1 MHDFVSEPLALS
13 ARRGIGIRLPT
24 LAALVCSSVL
34 CSVALGQSAPTPT
47 QVDFGRDIQPLLA
60 KRCFACHGP
69 DKGEGGLRLNQR
81 DTALAQLDSG
91 AHALVP
97 GEPDRSELLRRIT
110 SADEGERMPP
120 EGKPLE
126 AEQVA
131 LIRQWIAEGARW
143 EEHWAFQPLMQPRVP
158 EVAGR
163 EWVRNPIDA
172 FILSRLEQ
180 SGLQPAPPADRAAL
194 IRRAYYDLT
203 GLPPTPAEVGDFL
216 SDPSPDAYER
226 LVDRLLASPQY
237 GERWARHWLDT
248 VRYAETNSFERD
260 GAKPHAW
267 RYRDYVIR
275 SFNGDKPYDQFI
287 REQLAGDEMSP
298 GTTEGLIATGFYRLG
313 LWDDEPADRLQAQF
327 DSLDDLVT
335 TTGQVFLGLTVNC
348 ARCHD
353 HKIDPI
359 PQRDYYRLL
368 AFFHGIKPMTTVGPN
383 IEQPLFATGADRLAY
398 ERSLQQREERRNE
411 LQARVTELQNEFI
424 AAYSKSRKA
433 DELALTDID
442 DLEYR
447 FYRDHWERLPDFE
460 QIKPETV
467 GTIDGGRFDIGLAT
481 RESDFG
487 FVFTGMLKVPAD
499 GEYTFTVD
507 SDDGSRLWVG
517 GQAILHYDGIHDV
530 GDPQQASV
538 SLKQGLTPIRL
549 EYFQA
554 GEGRGLRVSWSGP
567 AFGPRLLSD
576 EGTPRLREREF
587 PKLVR
592 SKAAELLGEPWYAH
606 YQELVSELQR
616 LKREAPPADYALSVT
631 EVPDPPPTFVLLRG
645 NAHVPGEKVEPG
657 FPSVVSSGSPT
668 LPASSAGRATSGRR
682 SVLADWI
689 ASPDNRLT
697 SRVMVN
703 RIWQHHFG
711 RGIVR
716 SPNNF
721 GYLGERP
728 THPELLDWLA
738 GEFVDGGWHIKPLH
752 RLIMLSSAYRMSSRA
767 EPEALAKN
775 ALRDPGNDL
784 FWRFN
789 MRRLSAEE
797 LRDSMHAVTGRLN
810 RRIYGPS
817 YYPKLSAEVMA
828 TQSAPGNGW
837 GDSPPE
843 EQARRSIY
851 IHVKRSLITPLL
863 ADFDFPDTDASCE
876 ARFVTTQPAQA
887 LGMLNGDFAHEQAVH
902 FSERLLR
909 DAGSEPTAQV
919 RLALRLA
926 LAHEPTATSIVR
938 GVTLVE
944 QIQKEYGLDS
954 RRALDYYCL
963 LVLNL
968 NEFVYLD

>member
-1 MHDFVSEPLALS
+1 MAGIVFSAS
-13 ARRGIGIRLPT
+13 AR
-24 LAALVCSSVL
+24 
-34 CSVALGQSAPTPT
+34 GQPPPA
-47 QVDFGRDIQPLLA
+47 QGRVDFGRDIQPILA

-81 DTALAQLDSG
+81 ETALAPLDSG
-91 AHALVP
+91 QRAVVP
-97 GEPDRSELLRRIT
+97 GQPAQSELLRRIAA
-110 SADEGERMPP
+110 ADESERMPP
-120 EGKPLE
+120 EGKPLA

-131 LIRQWIAEGARW
+131 LIRQWVAEGAQW
-143 EEHWAFQPLMQPRVP
+143 EEHWAFQPLTQPVP
-158 EVAGR
+158 PDVMGR
-163 EWVRNPIDA
+163 DWVGNPVDT
-172 FILSRLEQ
+172 FILNRLERA
-180 SGLQPAPPADRAAL
+180 GMEPAPPADRATL
-194 IRRAYYDLT
+194 MRRAYYDLT
-203 GLPPTPAEVGDFL
+203 GLPPTPTAVDDFL
-216 SDPSPDAYER
+216 ADQTPDAYEK

-237 GERWARHWLDT
+237 GERWARHWLDA

-275 SFNGDKPYDQFI
+275 SLNSDKPYDQFI

-298 GTTEGLIATGFYRLG
+298 VTPERLIATGFYRLG

-327 DSLDDLVT
+327 DALDDLVT

-368 AFFHGIKPMTTVGPN
+368 AFFHGVKPMTTVGPN
-383 IEQPLFATGADRLAY
+383 IEQPLFDSDADRLAY
-398 ERSLQQREERRNE
+398 ERLLRQREERRNE
-411 LQARVTELQNEFI
+411 LQGRVTALQDEFI
-424 AAYSKSRKA
+424 AAYSKSRHA
-433 DELALTDID
+433 EQLALTDID

-447 FYRDHWERLPDFE
+447 FYRDHWERLPDFD

-467 GTIDGGRFDIGLAT
+467 GTIDGGRFDIGPAT
-481 RESDFG
+481 RETDFG

-499 GEYTFTVD
+499 GEYTFVVD
-507 SDDGSRLWVG
+507 SDDGSRLSIA
-517 GQAILHYDGIHDV
+517 GQTVLHYDGIHSTGSPRRTTV
-530 GDPQQASV
+530 P
-538 SLKQGLTPIRL
+538 LKQGLTPIRL

-554 GEGRGLRVSWSGP
+554 EGGRGLSVAWSGP
-567 AFGPRLLSD
+567 TFEPRSLSA
-576 EGTPRLREREF
+576 EGAPRLRVREF

-592 SKAAELLGEPWYAH
+592 SKAAELLGQPWYAR
-606 YQELVSELQR
+606 YLELVEELER
-616 LKREAPPADYALSVT
+616 LKREPPPAEYALCVT
-631 EVPDPPPTFVLLRG
+631 EVPEPPPTYVLLRG
-645 NAHVPGEKVEPG
+645 NAHVPGPKVEPG
-657 FPSVVSSGSPT
+657 FPAVVSTGSPT
-668 LPASSAGRATSGRR
+668 LPPSSAGRATAGRR
-682 SVLADWI
+682 TVLADWI

-697 SRVMVN
+697 ARVMVN

-738 GEFVDGGWHIKPLH
+738 SEFVKQGWRIKPLH
-752 RLIMLSSAYRMSSRA
+752 RLIMLSSVYRMSSRA
-767 EPEALAKN
+767 EPAAVARNL
-775 ALRDPGNDL
+775 LLDPGNDL

-797 LRDSMHAVTGRLN
+797 LRDSIHAVTGRLN
-810 RRIYGPS
+810 TRMYGPS
-817 YYPKLSAEVMA
+817 YYPRLSAEVMA
-828 TQSAPGNGW
+828 TQSAPGKGW
-837 GDSPPE
+837 GDSPPD

-887 LGMLNGDFAHEQAVH
+887 LGMLNGQFTHDQAAGFA
-902 FSERLLR
+902 ERLLR
-909 DAGSEPTAQV
+909 EAGNEPAAQV
-919 RLALRLA
+919 RLALRLVGCR
-926 LAHEPTATSIVR
+926 EPEPASVSR
-938 GVTLVE
+938 GVALLE
-944 QIQKEYGLDS
+944 ELQKKYGLDS

>member
-1 MHDFVSEPLALS
+1 MHDLVAVPLRFAAKAGLRLTCLVPWVAGIVFSGS
-13 ARRGIGIRLPT
+13 AW
-24 LAALVCSSVL
+24 
-34 CSVALGQSAPTPT
+34 GQSP
-47 QVDFGRDIQPLLA
+47 QRRVDFGRDIQPLLA

-81 DTALAQLDSG
+81 DTALAELDSG
-91 AHALVP
+91 EHAVVP
-97 GEPDRSELLRRIT
+97 GEPDQSELLRRIT
-110 SADEGERMPP
+110 AEDAGERMPP

-131 LIRQWIAEGARW
+131 LVRQWIAEGAKW
-143 EEHWAFQPLMQPRVP
+143 EAHWAFQPLTQPPVP
-158 EVAGR
+158 DVASR
-163 EWVRNPIDA
+163 DWVRNPIDA

-180 SGLQPAPPADRAAL
+180 SGLRPAPPADRAAL
-194 IRRAYYDLT
+194 ARRAYYDLT
-203 GLPPTPAEVGDFL
+203 GLPPTPAEIDDFL
-216 SDPSPDAYER
+216 ADQSPDAYER
-226 LVDRLLASPQY
+226 LVERLLASPQY
-237 GERWARHWLDT
+237 GERWARHWLDA

-298 GTTEGLIATGFYRLG
+298 GSTEGLIATGFYRLG

-359 PQRDYYRLL
+359 PQRDYYRLA

-383 IEQPLFATGADRLAY
+383 IEQPLFASEAERLAY
-398 ERSLQQREERRNE
+398 ERSLREREERRNE
-411 LQARVTELQNEFI
+411 LQAQVTALQTEFI
-424 AAYSKSRKA
+424 AAYSKSRQSK
-433 DELALTDID
+433 ELALTDID

-447 FYRDHWERLPDFE
+447 FYRDHWERLPDFD

-467 GTIDGGRFDIGLAT
+467 GTLDGGRFDISLAT

-499 GEYTFTVD
+499 GQYTFTVD
-507 SDDGSRLWVG
+507 SDDGTRLLLA
-517 GQAILHYDGIHDV
+517 GQTILHYDGIHSV
-530 GDPQQASV
+530 GHPQQATV
-538 SLKQGLTPIRL
+538 LLKQGLTPIRL

-554 GEGRGLRVSWSGP
+554 EGGRGLSVSWSGP
-567 AFGPRLLSD
+567 SFESRSLSD

-592 SKAAELLGEPWYAH
+592 SKAAELLGEPWYVH
-606 YQELVSELQR
+606 YQELVGELQR
-616 LKREAPPADYALSVT
+616 LKREAPPAEYALCVT

-668 LPASSAGRATSGRR
+668 LPADSAGRTTSGRR

-697 SRVMVN
+697 ARVMVN

-721 GYLGERP
+721 GYLGDRP

-738 GEFVDGGWHIKPLH
+738 GEFIDAGWHIKPLH
-752 RLIMLSSAYRMSSRA
+752 RLIMLSSTYRMSSQA
-767 EPEALAKN
+767 EPEVAATN
-775 ALRDPGNDL
+775 VLRDPGNDL

-810 RRIYGPS
+810 RRLYGPS

-843 EQARRSIY
+843 EQARRSVY

-902 FSERLLR
+902 FAERLLR
-909 DAGSEPTAQV
+909 EAGEERTAQV

-926 LAHEPTATSIVR
+926 LAHEPTTTSVAR
-938 GVTLVE
+938 GVTLIE
-944 QIQKEYGLDS
+944 ELEREYGLDS

-963 LVLNL
+963 VLLNL